1 MIIVTT
7 NDIPGFRVTRVL
19 GEVMGLTVRALNFG
33 AGITAGF
40 RAIGGGELPE
50 YTRTMH
56 DSRAEVMNRMAGEA
70 EARGGNAILA
80 MRFDANAI
88 GNFTEMCAYGTAVV
102 IEPVPVEATAA
113 PATAEPTDRFAPPT
127 GPAV

>member
-1 MIIVTT
+1 MGMIIVTT
-7 NDIPGFRVTRVL
+7 NDLPGYTITNTL

-33 AGITAGF
+33 AGITASF

-56 DSRAEVMNRMAGEA
+56 DSRAEVMNRMAAEA
-70 EARGGNAILA
+70 EARGGNAIAA

-88 GNFTEMCAYGTAVV
+88 GSYIEICAYGTAVT
-102 IEPVPVEATAA
+102 VE
-113 PATAEPTDRFAPPT
+113 RI
-127 GPAV
+127 G

>member
-7 NDIPGFRVTRVL
+7 NDIPGYTVTQTL

-33 AGITAGF
+33 SGVIAGF

-50 YTRTMH
+50 YTKTMH
-56 DSRAEVMNRMAGEA
+56 DSRADVMNRMAAEA
-70 EARGGNAILA
+70 EARGGNAVLA

-88 GNFTEMCAYGTAVV
+88 GTYTEMCAYGTAVV
-102 IEPVPVEATAA
+102 IQPNQ
-113 PATAEPTDRFAPPT
+113 
-127 GPAV
+127 

>member
-7 NDIPGFRVTRVL
+7 NDLPGYTITKTL

-33 AGITAGF
+33 AGITASF

-50 YTRTMH
+50 YTNAMH
-56 DSRAEVMNRMAGEA
+56 DSRAEVMNRMAAQA
-70 EARGGNAILA
+70 EAWGANAILA

-88 GNFTEMCAYGTAVV
+88 GTYVEICAYGTAVIV
-102 IEPVPVEATAA
+102 
-113 PATAEPTDRFAPPT
+113 DPPT
-127 GPAV
+127 A

>member
-1 MIIVTT
+1 MLCMIIVTT
-7 NDIPGFRVTRVL
+7 NDLPGYTITQSL

-33 AGITAGF
+33 AGITASL

-56 DSRAEVMNRMAGEA
+56 DSRAEVMNRMAAEA

-88 GNFTEMCAYGTAVV
+88 GAYIEICAYGTAAVV
-102 IEPVPVEATAA
+102 EPSKA
-113 PATAEPTDRFAPPT
+113 
-127 GPAV
+127 

>member
-7 NDIPGFRVTRVL
+7 NDIPGYRVTNVL

-56 DSRAEVMNRMAGEA
+56 DSRIEVMNRMAGEA
-70 EARGGNAILA
+70 QSRGGNAILA

-88 GNFTEMCAYGTAVV
+88 GSYTEMCAYGTAVV
-102 IEPVPVEATAA
+102 IEPL
-113 PATAEPTDRFAPPT
+113 PATTPQPAPGAYPAPT
-127 GPAV
+127 GPAA

>member
-7 NDIPGFRVTRVL
+7 NDLPGYTITKTL

-33 AGITAGF
+33 AGITASL

-56 DSRAEVMNRMAGEA
+56 DSRTEVMNRMAVQA
-70 EARGGNAILA
+70 EGLGGNAILA
-80 MRFDANAI
+80 MRFDANSI
-88 GNFTEMCAYGTAVV
+88 GTYTEMCAYGTAVIV
-102 IEPVPVEATAA
+102 QPIS
-113 PATAEPTDRFAPPT
+113 
-127 GPAV
+127 

>member
-7 NDIPGFRVTRVL
+7 NDIPGARVVQTY

-33 AGITAGF
+33 AGITASF

-50 YTRTMH
+50 FTRTMH
-56 DSRAEVMNRMAGEA
+56 DSRLEVMRRMGAEA
-70 EARGGNAILA
+70 EALGANAVLA

-88 GNFTEMCAYGTAVV
+88 GSYTEMCAYGTAVR
-102 IEPVPVEATAA
+102 IEPIAA
-113 PATAEPTDRFAPPT
+113 PSAA
-127 GPAV
+127 

>member
-7 NDIPGFRVTRVL
+7 NDIPGYTVTRTL

-33 AGITAGF
+33 SGVIANF

-56 DSRAEVMNRMAGEA
+56 DSRADVMARMAAEA
-70 EARGGNAILA
+70 EARGGNAVLA

-88 GNFTEMCAYGTAVV
+88 GNFTEMCAYGTAVI
-102 IEPVPVEATAA
+102 IEPNT
-113 PATAEPTDRFAPPT
+113 
-127 GPAV
+127 